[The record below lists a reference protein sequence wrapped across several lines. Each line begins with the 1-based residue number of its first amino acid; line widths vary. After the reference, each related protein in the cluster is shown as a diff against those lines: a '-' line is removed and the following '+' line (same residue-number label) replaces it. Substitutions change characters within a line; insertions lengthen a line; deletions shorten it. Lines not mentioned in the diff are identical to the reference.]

1 MDSAWRQHYSFMDS
15 GAAGAVERPSP
26 VEAAVFAVWRWP
38 LVGAC
43 VGRAARD
50 AFVSGFGAGGDQRWW
65 GFERIDD

>member
-1 MDSAWRQHYSFMDS
+1 MDS

-26 VEAAVFAVWRWP
+26 VETAVFAACRWP

-50 AFVSGFGAGGDQRWW
+50 AAVASGCAAGGDQRWW
-65 GFERIDD
+65 GFERIDDGDQGPVA